1 MTKNVRRVIVGLDPL
16 QQSRALLEAAAEL
29 AGEMQAEL
37 LGLFVENQDLL
48 HFAGLPFA
56 CEVGFESATRRALDV
71 GSMERTLRALA
82 KDARQALE
90 AVVGPTR
97 VQWSFRVVRGAPAA
111 ELLAAAE
118 ESDLVIV
125 NLEAPP
131 EAPSDLRVRVI
142 GAGDVQALRDA
153 LEEAGGNV
161 LVLAG
166 ADAELV
172 REALRQTAGR
182 KKQGERHFRRR

>member
-1 MTKNVRRVIVGLDPL
+1 MTKQVRRVIVGLDPL

-37 LGLFVENQDLL
+37 LGLFIENQDLL

-56 CEVGFESATRRALDV
+56 REVGFESATRRALDV

-82 KDARQALE
+82 KEARQALE
-90 AVVGPTR
+90 AAVGPTR

-131 EAPSDLRVRVI
+131 EAWSDLRVRVI
-142 GAGDVQALRDA
+142 RAGDVEALRDA

-172 REALRQTAGR
+172 RETLRQTAGR
-182 KKQGERHFRRR
+182 KKQGERHSRRR

>member
-1 MTKNVRRVIVGLDPL
+1 VKIRRVIVGLDPAA
-16 QQSRALLEAAAEL
+16 QSRALLEAAVDL

-56 CEVGFESATRRALDV
+56 REVGFESATRRTLDV
-71 GSMERTLRALA
+71 ESMERTLRALA
-82 KDARQALE
+82 KEARQALE
-90 AVVGPTR
+90 SVAGSTQVK
-97 VQWSFRVVRGAPAA
+97 WSFRVVRGAPAA

-118 ESDLVIV
+118 ESDLVIA

-131 EAPSDLRVRVI
+131 EGLSSMSVRIVH
-142 GAGDVQALRDA
+142 AGDVEALRAA
-153 LEEAGGNV
+153 LEEAGSGV

-166 ADAELV
+166 ADEDLIG
-172 REALRQTAGR
+172 ETLRRAIGRGRHGEHPAGR
-182 KKQGERHFRRR
+182 R